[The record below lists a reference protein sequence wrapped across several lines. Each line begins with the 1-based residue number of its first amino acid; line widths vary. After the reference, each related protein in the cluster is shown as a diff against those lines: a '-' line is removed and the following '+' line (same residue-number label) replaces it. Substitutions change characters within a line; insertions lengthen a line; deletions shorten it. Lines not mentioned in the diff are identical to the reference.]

1 MELEIISKYPGKNN
15 RPTPILFVHGAF
27 AGAWCW
33 EEYFLPYFAA
43 HGYEA
48 HALSLRGHGKSE
60 GLENIRVHS
69 FPDYLYDVSQ
79 VILSLKT
86 CPILVGHSMGGFI
99 IQKYLE
105 SCKIHACVLMG
116 SVPPG
121 GLFFPS
127 MRMLWRYPELC
138 RKIYLINMLP
148 KNMWQYVASFEE
160 IRDLFFNKA
169 VTVETV
175 KKYLPLFQHES
186 YRIMWEM
193 TGEYFLADTRKNTT
207 PMLVLGAEND
217 IFIPPVFVH
226 STAKAYNTQAHIFPG
241 MGHAMMLDKDWQA
254 AADRILGW
262 LNEKGL

>member
-1 MELEIISKYPGKNN
+1 MELEIISKYPGKNH

-60 GLENIRVHS
+60 GREGIWLHS
-69 FPDYLYDVSQ
+69 FPDYLYDMSQ

-99 IQKYLE
+99 VQKYLE
-105 SCKIHACVLMG
+105 SCPLPASVLMG

-121 GLFFPS
+121 GLLFPS
-127 MRMLWRYPELC
+127 LRMLWRYPHLC
-138 RKIYLINMLP
+138 RKLYLVNMLP
-148 KNMWQYVASFEE
+148 KNMWEYVASFEE
-160 IRDLFFNKA
+160 MRDLFFNKA
-169 VTVETV
+169 VSVETV
-175 KKYLPLFQHES
+175 KKYLPFFQRES
-186 YRIMWEM
+186 CRMMWDM
-193 TGEYFLADTRKNTT
+193 TGEFFLVDTLKNIT

-217 IFIPPVFVH
+217 VIIPPVFVR
-226 STAKAYNTQAHIFPG
+226 STAKAYHTQAHIFPG
-241 MGHAMMLDKDWQA
+241 MGHAMMLDKDWKA
-254 AADRILGW
+254 AADHILGW